1 MPVECGGAVGASA
14 SATGGE
20 AENFSWRRVYTVGMQ
35 DATLIPGM
43 DGSACTTPAGAE
55 RQSSDAQA
63 PRLRRPDRAQ
73 AVLEPVCLDEKLSP
87 DHQART
93 IWRVVDRL
101 DLSAFY
107 DEIAA
112 RGSEPGR
119 ASTDPRLLV
128 ALWLYATV
136 DGVGNGRKLDR
147 LCREHD
153 AYKWLCGG
161 VSLNYHTLNDFRV
174 AHEKALDEL
183 FTEVLTALTERG
195 VVAVDRISQDG
206 KRVRASAGSS
216 SFHREKTLRRRLQEV
231 RAYVEELKR
240 EPDAA
245 PGESAR
251 KRAAQARAAREKEER
266 LTQALELLPQL
277 QAVRENPKNSKKD
290 RVKPVRVSR
299 TDPQARKMK
308 MADGGI
314 RPAYNLQLA
323 ADPTSG
329 AIVGVDVV
337 NSPADSQQSGPLR
350 EQVERRT
357 GCKVKEHLMDEGYVA
372 MNQIDAAE
380 RSGVAIYAPLPKGK
394 DGQPVTAS
402 RWDTPGTRAWR
413 KRMQTR
419 KAKETY
425 NQRAPTSE
433 RPNAEFQE
441 RLGLRSFVVRGL
453 SRVRCVAL
461 WTALAYNVIH
471 FADSLVT

>member
-1 MPVECGGAVGASA
+1 MD
-14 SATGGE
+14 
-20 AENFSWRRVYTVGMQ
+20 
-35 DATLIPGM
+35 DARLIPGTEALAVS
-43 DGSACTTPAGAE
+43 GPARTSTPCSASHP
-55 RQSSDAQA
+55 
-63 PRLRRPDRAQ
+63 PRLRRPQRAQ
-73 AVLEPVCLDEKLSP
+73 AVLEPVCFDEKLP
-87 DHQART
+87 ADHAART
-93 IWRVVDRL
+93 IWRVVERL

-112 RGSEPGR
+112 RGSDPGR
-119 ASTDPRLLV
+119 GATDPKLLV
-128 ALWLYATV
+128 GLWLYATV

-174 AHEKALDEL
+174 SHGPLLDAL
-183 FTEVLTALTERG
+183 FTEVLTALTDQG
-195 VVAVDRISQDG
+195 VVKVDRISQDG

-216 SFHREKTLRRRLQEV
+216 SFHREKTLRRRLRQV
-231 RAYVEELKR
+231 RDYVEVLKR
-240 EPDAA
+240 QPDEA

-251 KRAAQARAAREKEER
+251 KRAAQERAAREQQER
-266 LTQALELLPQL
+266 LEQALALLPSL
-277 QAVRENPKNSKKD
+277 QASRANPKNNKKD

-299 TDPQARKMK
+299 TDPEARKMK

-357 GCKVKEHLMDEGYVA
+357 GCKVTAHLMDEGYVS

-380 RSGVAIYAPLPKGK
+380 QSGVAVYAPLPKGK
-394 DGQPVTAS
+394 SGQPVTAS
-402 RWDTPGTRAWR
+402 RWDTPGTTAWR
-413 KRMQTR
+413 QRMQTDEA
-419 KAKETY
+419 KAIYK
-425 NQRAPTSE
+425 QRAPTSE

-441 RLGLRSFVVRGL
+441 RLGLRSFAVRGL
-453 SRVRCVAL
+453 PRVRCVAL

-471 FADSLVT
+471 FAEPLIEHLIGSGVT

>member
-1 MPVECGGAVGASA
+1 
-14 SATGGE
+14 
-20 AENFSWRRVYTVGMQ
+20 MQ
-35 DATLIPGM
+35 DTRLIPGTEALAV
-43 DGSACTTPAGAE
+43 SAAARTETL
-55 RQSSDAQA
+55 SSQRQA

-73 AVLEPVCLDEKLSP
+73 TLLEPVCLDDKLP
-87 DHQART
+87 ADHAVRT
-93 IWRVVDRL
+93 IWRVVEQL

-112 RGSEPGR
+112 RGSDPGR
-119 ASTDPRLLV
+119 RATDPKLLV
-128 ALWLYATV
+128 GLWLYAAV

-174 AHEKALDEL
+174 GHEKLLDEL
-183 FTEVLTALTERG
+183 FTQVLTALTDRG
-195 VVAVDRISQDG
+195 VVTVERISQDG

-216 SFHREKTLRRRLQEV
+216 SFHREKTLRRRLKEV
-231 RAYVEELKR
+231 GDYVEALKR
-240 EPDAA
+240 QPDDA

-251 KRAAQARAAREKEER
+251 RRAAQERGAREKQQR
-266 LTQALELLPQL
+266 LEQALALLPEL
-277 QAVRENPKNSKKD
+277 QTARNNPKNNQKD

-299 TDPQARKMK
+299 TDPESRKMK

-323 ADPTSG
+323 TDPTSG
-329 AIVGVDVV
+329 AIAGVDVV

-357 GCKVKEHLMDEGYVA
+357 GRKVKEHLMDAGYVA
-372 MNQIDAAE
+372 MDQIDAAE
-380 RSGVAIYAPLPKGK
+380 RAGVAVYAPLPKGK

-402 RWDTPGTRAWR
+402 RWDTPGTTAWR
-413 KRMQTR
+413 ERMQTDA
-419 KAKETY
+419 AKEIY
-425 NQRAPTSE
+425 KQRAPTSE

-441 RLGLRSFVVRGL
+441 RLGLRSFAVRGL
-453 SRVRCVAL
+453 ARVRCVAL

-471 FADSLVT
+471 FAEILVESLVT